1 MTLVIIPPLLNGAGE
16 AIPGKARIT
25 LVDAQGRIRV
35 GWSTADGTAV
45 TESLSVTLGAAP
57 VQVPLRPQSAIALDV
72 AGSPTWYE
80 ITLTQAGTDRRDTHR
95 FQVPDSASPERLADL
110 IGAATIPA
118 GSLLAGRLV
127 PEGGG
132 VGQVLTRTAPNAL
145 GWANAGTGSSSLIEH
160 PFAWGDANPATVGIP
175 LQGQTV
181 FRAEIVITSAFD
193 GAGASLKLGDA
204 GNNERLIAAAD
215 VDPAQVA
222 VFETAPAVTF
232 DGLTAVLLT
241 IVPGSAASAGRGV
254 VRLYL

>member
-1 MTLVIIPPLLNGAGE
+1 MTLVIIPPLLNSAGE

-127 PEGGG
+127 PE
-132 VGQVLTRTAPNAL
+132 ASAL
-145 GWANAGTGSSSLIEH
+145 
-160 PFAWGDANPATVGIP
+160 P
-175 LQGQTV
+175 
-181 FRAEIVITSAFD
+181 
-193 GAGASLKLGDA
+193 
-204 GNNERLIAAAD
+204 
-215 VDPAQVA
+215 
-222 VFETAPAVTF
+222 
-232 DGLTAVLLT
+232 DGLTLTTQGGVAVWGTPSGGGGLYKDHEQT
-241 IVPGSAASAGRGV
+241 IPALVWSILHNFGRYPAAVSVYDQTGSFVLADISHFSINEIRITFATPAIGRA
-254 VRLYL
+254 YLE